1 MYLRK
6 HFRNATPQGRVITS
20 SFYKKP
26 LRIQDRLGVRLM
38 NFIARG
44 PKKKVTLIIKTY
56 IEHINTCNSDVMQE
70 SSLPG
75 AIVIE
80 GHLFNIDEQAGW
92 ILHSTKSILMSMST
106 LPDHS
111 VRVFFEVKVLFL
123 PAFNQ
128 FCISQKTEGLR
139 LQS

>member
-1 MYLRK
+1 
-6 HFRNATPQGRVITS
+6 V
-20 SFYKKP
+20 
-26 LRIQDRLGVRLM
+26 DR
-38 NFIARG
+38 
-44 PKKKVTLIIKTY
+44 KKKVTLIIETY

-106 LPDHS
+106 LPDNS

-128 FCISQKTEGLR
+128 FRISQKTEGLR
-139 LQS
+139 LQG